1 MRADD
6 EWPKYSFTKIGP
18 DFGMS
23 VHWYAYGIDA
33 QSLRKLAPC
42 GDATAET
49 DPVFDA
55 AITPN
60 DPHFAAT
67 GSWKQKYG
75 DQWALQK
82 IGFKPLEDK
91 SSAWHLTTGTERPVV
106 VAVIDTGIDLTHPD
120 LHINNIWFNPKE
132 IPGNGI
138 DDDGNGFID
147 DLIGWNFLHNNN
159 NPSDLVGHGTHI
171 AGLIAARW
179 NNGRG
184 IAGINRG
191 VRIMA
196 LKALNEVGK
205 GWGSDIARAIVY
217 AVDNGARIINL
228 SAEHTG
234 HTKFLERAFAYA
246 QEKGVLVVV
255 ASGNQGSDT
264 TKIEPANQPGTL
276 VVAATQPDD
285 KRVGFSNWGQKVNL
299 AAPGIDVL
307 SLRAHKTDLVQT
319 TALDPTKTKPGEAI
333 VGEDRA
339 YYRAAGTSFSAPL
352 VAGVASLM
360 LAKNPG
366 LTAAQLDRM
375 LRMSAD
381 DIEAPGWDQLTG
393 YGRLNARKALE
404 AEPDYHLFVEAH
416 RLAPAKEGNQTV
428 LQLFGT
434 ATGSHWGSARIEVGQ
449 GDNPTSWRQAG
460 KPAGGQVKDSLLGT
474 LALQDF
480 GKPGRWTVRV
490 VAEDSRGL
498 SRESRLSLTL
508 Q

>member
-1 MRADD
+1 MRAND
-6 EWPKYSFTKIGP
+6 EWPRYNFTKIGP

-23 VHWYAYGIDA
+23 VQWYAYGVEMHG
-33 QSLRKLAPC
+33 LRELAPC
-42 GDATAET
+42 GDATAEI

-67 GSWKQKYG
+67 GSWKQKYA
-75 DQWALQK
+75 DQWALHK

-132 IPGNGI
+132 IPGNGL

-217 AVDNGARIINL
+217 AVDNGARIINI

-234 HTKFLERAFAYA
+234 HTKFLAKAFAYA

-255 ASGNQGSDT
+255 AAGNQGSDT

-285 KRVGFSNWGQKVNL
+285 KRVGFSNWGQKVAL

-307 SLRAHKTDLVQT
+307 SLRARGTDLVQT
-319 TALDPTKTKPGEAI
+319 TALDPTKTKPREAI
-333 VGEDRA
+333 VGKDQN
-339 YYRAAGTSFSAPL
+339 YYRVAGTSFSAPL

-381 DIEAPGWDQLTG
+381 DIEAPGWDLLTG

-404 AEPDYHLFVEAH
+404 ADPDYYLYAELH
-416 RLAPAKEGNQTV
+416 RIAAARESGKAVIQV
-428 LQLFGT
+428 FGT
-434 ATGSHWGSARIEVGQ
+434 VMGSQLGEYRLEVGQ
-449 GDNPTSWRQAG
+449 GDNPTSWRGAG
-460 KPAGGQVKDSLLGT
+460 RVTGGPIKDNLVGT
-474 LALQDF
+474 LTAADF
-480 GKPGRWTVRV
+480 GGTGRWTIRLVTQ
-490 VAEDSRGL
+490 DQKGL
-498 SRESRLSLTL
+498 TRESRWAFTL
-508 Q
+508 N